1 MPLRLSYRCLLGC
14 LGLALPL
21 SARAQSGPL
30 TINIVVTVTTTP
42 SGSTT
47 VTVGTAPTNP
57 AAPVTTPVTTPVSTP
72 VTSPV
77 TTTPISTG
85 GGSGG
90 SASTGNTSPNTPGC
104 TSNYPA
110 ALTTLTT
117 FTRAL
122 QQVMVTYQ
130 ADHAAGV
137 ISDSAFKAGYNNL
150 LGIGL
155 DAGAA
160 HDMIQIGGDA
170 ADITTQIATVQGEL
184 ATVTNADLVTLV
196 AQMQSALVSASAAV
210 SGSAS
215 CAVSV
220 AP

>member
-1 MPLRLSYRCLLGC
+1 MASRLRSGVLLGW
-14 LGLALPL
+14 LGLALHLP
-21 SARAQSGPL
+21 AQAQGGPL

-42 SGSTT
+42 AG
-47 VTVGTAPTNP
+47 VTVVTVPPTPDPPVTTPP
-57 AAPVTTPVTTPVSTP
+57 ATTPPVTTPVTAPPVGA
-72 VTSPV
+72 
-77 TTTPISTG
+77 G
-85 GGSGG
+85 GGST
-90 SASTGNTSPNTPGC
+90 STGDTSPNAPGC

-110 ALTTLTT
+110 ALTTLSG
-117 FTRAL
+117 FRQAL
-122 QQVMVTYQ
+122 QEVLTRYQ

-137 ISDSAFKAGYNNL
+137 ISDSAYRLGYDNL

-155 DAGAA
+155 DAAAA

-170 ADITTQIATVQGEL
+170 VDITAQIATVQGEL
-184 ATVTNADLVTLV
+184 QTVTNADLVTLV
-196 AQMQSALVSASAAV
+196 AQMQSALASASAAV